1 MVVDKSCYGL
11 KTSSARFHEKLSNK
25 LREMGFRPSR
35 TDFDLWIRKQEDHY
49 EYVTTYVDDILAFS
63 RNPMPIIEEICK
75 DFMLKGVGK
84 PEYYLGGNFHSVNGL
99 QEANDD
105 DHTPHLS
112 SRWLKEGVKM
122 AFSAR
127 TYIEQ
132 CMSKLEEMMNAEF
145 SLKNSPTSKLYHQ
158 EVDDSPFLSTEDH
171 SKYRSLVGCANW
183 LVTLGRFDIAYSVN
197 ALS

>member
-1 MVVDKSCYGL
+1 
-11 KTSSARFHEKLSNK
+11 
-25 LREMGFRPSR
+25 
-35 TDFDLWIRKQEDHY
+35 
-49 EYVTTYVDDILAFS
+49 
-63 RNPMPIIEEICK
+63 
-75 DFMLKGVGK
+75 MLKGVGK

-132 CMSKLEEMMNAEF
+132 CMSKLEAMMNTAF
-145 SLKNSPTSKLYHQ
+145 SLKNSPMSELYHP
-158 EVDDSPFLSTEDH
+158 EVDDSPLLSPEDH
-171 SKYRSLVGCANW
+171 SKFRSLVGCANW
-183 LVTLGRFDIAYSVN
+183 LVTLGHFDIAYSVN
-197 ALS
+197 ALSRFFMEPQQGHLQAMIRVFGCLKKWNKGAIMIDPKYPDHSQFDIANYDQ